1 MKKLIKLVLCIFV
14 ALVFVPA
21 GPAHAADEQPTEA
34 SLTDIEIFTDLLVT
48 GDFLAVVPYDI
59 TFPTDPDVGID
70 DTYIFRVLDPTG
82 TTELGTNTAVTTY
95 NNGYGLGVVSFYIE
109 TGMAA
114 NTSYVFRIQQNPGYY
129 PTPDYWDTTI
139 NPANYSTEDD
149 QAAAIKAKIIDTAIS
164 LTPEF
169 SVSLLT
175 TTESGS
181 TVLSTYGE
189 MYYLAAI
196 PGLQS
201 MCPDIFGV
209 QLQNPD
215 FSKRSW
221 STAFVDLIRTKFAG
235 TFVEDFMTGFAGMFS
250 VETNTA
256 MNALSIVIF
265 GLFILLSIWKFKA
278 TILSA
283 MIDGYCLLL
292 DLMLMGFF
300 SMIWAG
306 FLAFIAI
313 ALGGVIAFFKRS

>member
-1 MKKLIKLVLCIFV
+1 MKLIKLVLCIFA
-14 ALVFVPA
+14 ALAFIPA
-21 GPAHAADEQPTEA
+21 GTAHAADEQPTTA
-34 SLTDIEIFTDLLVT
+34 SLEDIEIFTDLLVT

-59 TFPTDPDVGID
+59 TFPTDPDAGID
-70 DTYIFRVLDPTG
+70 DTYIFRLLDPTG

-109 TGMAA
+109 DGMTA
-114 NTSYVFRIQQNPGYY
+114 NTSYIFRIQQNPGYY
-129 PTPDYWDTTI
+129 PTPEYWDIAI
-139 NPANYSTEDD
+139 NPSNYSIEAD
-149 QAAAIKAKIIDTAIS
+149 QSAALKAKIIDTATL

-201 MCPDIFGV
+201 MCPSIFGV
-209 QLQNPD
+209 QLENPD

-221 STAFVDLIRTKFAG
+221 SFAFADSVRTKFAG

-250 VETNTA
+250 TETYPF
-256 MNALSIVIF
+256 MNAMSIGIF
-265 GLFILLSIWKFKA
+265 AIVVLISMVKFKA
-278 TILSA
+278 SILSA
-283 MIDGYCLLL
+283 MLDGYCVLL

-306 FLAFIAI
+306 FMAFLAM
-313 ALGGVIAFFKRS
+313 ALGGVIMFFKRS